1 MPAMTFAACVLWA
14 AATFAHAGEAGTWPS
29 TVADQSQPGKGNA
42 AAAELGARSP
52 LVQTALR
59 FMINQT
65 KRLRSPKLRAETL
78 DILQNPRSCIAH
90 RVGLNEGAKTQII
103 EKLIKEGLLLP
114 ETSKSFPGGVVA
126 GVFPPVLDDGSACPY
141 APQSFAA
148 APGGGGAGHAEH
160 HSYPGGLVLHEVF
173 VQLAA
178 MSLGQ
183 GYQRTYLSE
192 NKEGFPVM
200 ALPSMKPSKQARQY
214 MNDDVLCAA
223 PIWHDWS
230 KIFVTQ
236 WHEDGSI
243 FRELEF
249 GGNGKT
255 DAWGSKG
262 DSRDRSHHIL
272 GVAEAM
278 SRGLDPDVVI
288 TIASAHAVPFAGNEF
303 RTVNFLRTA
312 AIIARVDPVERGY
325 LYRDNEGRLR
335 IPPVHSSSNKEH
347 TASTPK
353 GSHMMAE
360 YALHQLADGDYSFSN
375 PAAYDA
381 DDLLEKL
388 APEFGFDPKER
399 ATYNLRFRNPALA
412 YLSSERLAI
421 VYSNAGLQG
430 VRIELQRLRKKKLI

>member
-1 MPAMTFAACVLWA
+1 MTFAVSVLWVA
-14 AATFAHAGEAGTWPS
+14 VTFAHAGEVGTWPS
-29 TVADQSQPGKGNA
+29 TIADQSQPGKGNA
-42 AAAELGARSP
+42 AAAELGAKSP
-52 LVQTALR
+52 LVQSALR
-59 FMINQT
+59 FMITQT
-65 KRLRSPKLRAETL
+65 KQIGSPKLRAETL
-78 DILQNPRSCIAH
+78 DILQNQKSCIAH
-90 RVGLNEGAKTQII
+90 RVGLNEGAKAKII
-103 EKLIKEGLLLP
+103 EQLIKEGLLLP
-114 ETSKSFPGGVVA
+114 EAAKAFPGGIVA

-160 HSYPGGLVLHEVF
+160 HSYPGGLVMHEVF

-192 NKEGFPVM
+192 NKEGLPVV
-200 ALPSMKPSKQARQY
+200 ALPSTKPSKQARQY

-249 GGNGKT
+249 GGDGKI
-255 DAWGSKG
+255 DAWGIKG

-272 GVAEAM
+272 GVTEAM
-278 SRGLDPDVVI
+278 SRGLDADVVI
-288 TIASAHAVPFAGNEF
+288 TIAAAHAVPFAGNEF

-312 AIIARVDPVERGY
+312 AIIARVDAVERGY
-325 LYRDNEGRLR
+325 LYRDSDGRLR
-335 IPPVHSSSNKEH
+335 IPPVRSLGNKEH
-347 TASTPK
+347 TAVTPT

-381 DDLLEKL
+381 DALLEKL
-388 APEFGFDPKER
+388 APEFGFDPQDR

-430 VRIELQRLRKKKLI
+430 VRQELQRLRKKKLI